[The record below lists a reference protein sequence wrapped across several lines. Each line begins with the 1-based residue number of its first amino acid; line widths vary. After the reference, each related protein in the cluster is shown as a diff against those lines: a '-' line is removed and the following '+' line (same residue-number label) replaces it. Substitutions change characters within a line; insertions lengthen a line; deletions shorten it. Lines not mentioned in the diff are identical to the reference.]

1 MKDIKIQLLQEIS
14 IYNDDIEK
22 EITFS
27 EGEIIHIREYMSDKF
42 EILYHYNGELYISDF
57 LFSDF
62 QYIIIE

>member
-1 MKDIKIQLLQEIS
+1 MKDIKIQLLQDIS

-27 EGEIIHIREYMSDKF
+27 EGEIIHIREYMSGKF
-42 EILYHYNGELYISDF
+42 EILYHYGGKLYADDF